1 MRTKAEIAALEEAN
15 GSPSGFDSAHSFL
28 TEFQRAALD
37 AALAAKQTAPVQ
49 APSAVKPPSSASRE
63 LSRANSSGT
72 RSPSKTLKSAGS
84 GSAELSGHTH
94 HKSSQ
99 SRKGTGKT
107 KKGGAGG
114 KYTWGTSYDN
124 ESPEADKLDRN
135 DPNYDSGE
143 ERHALAFHSRKVEQL
158 KAYKQAVLAILEEYY
173 VNGDIQDAAITLQ
186 ELGEPPFHH
195 FFVKKVVTLAMDK
208 NDREHEMAANLL
220 SSVYHEIIQA
230 DQMQKGFK
238 SLLNSVDDLKLDVPS
253 AEDDLALFLARGVI
267 DDILPP
273 AFLHKLPC
281 AAGSSASAV
290 KSKAELHLTARRPAE
305 RLLRAWGGTDRLTLE
320 HTKESII
327 KCLQE
332 YLSSSNVSEARHCLH
347 KLAVPFFH
355 HEVVKQALLRM
366 MEGEQTQPALVQ
378 LLRQLSSSGD
388 LSDSQMSRGFQ
399 RVSFNLED
407 TCLDTPQAKDIF
419 QKQVASAMADGW
431 LDADWEANPS
441 GVVTSSA
448 SSPGNGS
455 PLRSETEAV
464 SYKAAAVATVKEYL
478 SSSDMQEVVSSLT
491 ELQQPQLAHIFVK
504 QAVQIGMD
512 RKDRERELV
521 SALLSNLYPTSIS
534 QEEMAK
540 GLTRLLLFTE
550 DLQLDNPDAAHL
562 LSLFLG
568 RAIVDEALP
577 PSFLAAVLPTLEDHS
592 EGVNVVQSTGA
603 MLSARHAAEMLQN
616 CWHGGSQTIDQLR
629 SSMQAL
635 LAEYLTNGDTLEA
648 SRCLMEL
655 NVPYYHHELVKRAL
669 VMAADD
675 SKGHDSPLLLK
686 LLSELASS
694 GAINQT
700 QMRKGFQRVEESL
713 DDIALDSPLVKPA
726 FAKYKQQ
733 AEQQGWL
740 I

>member
-15 GSPSGFDSAHSFL
+15 GSPSGSDSAHSFL
-28 TEFQRAALD
+28 TESQRAALD

-49 APSAVKPPSSASRE
+49 VPSATRSPSSASRE

-99 SRKGTGKT
+99 SRKGTGKA

-114 KYTWGTSYDN
+114 KFTWGSSYDN
-124 ESPEADKLDRN
+124 
-135 DPNYDSGE
+135 
-143 ERHALAFHSRKVEQL
+143 
-158 KAYKQAVLAILEEYY
+158 VLAILEEYY
-173 VNGDIQDAAITLQ
+173 VNGDIQDAATTLQARHIASGIFVVHTGCEIAQ

-220 SSVYHEIIQA
+220 SSLYHEIIQA

-253 AEDDLALFLARGVI
+253 AEDDLALFLARAVI

-273 AFLHKLPC
+273 AFMHKIHC
-281 AAGSSASAV
+281 AAGSSASSV

-320 HTKESII
+320 HTKESIS
-327 KCLQE
+327 KCLQACFFSFFPLFFPFSGVATDNTATE
-332 YLSSSNVSEARHCLH
+332 YVSSSNVSEARHCLH

-366 MEGEQTQPALVQ
+366 MEDEQTQPALVQ

-388 LSDSQMSRGFQ
+388 LRDSQISRGFQ
-399 RVSFNLED
+399 RVSLNLED

-419 QKQVASAMADGW
+419 QKQVASAMGDGW
-431 LDADWEANPS
+431 LDADWAATPS
-441 GVVTSSA
+441 GVLASSA
-448 SSPGNGS
+448 SSPANGS
-455 PLRSETEAV
+455 PSRSETEAV

-491 ELQQPQLAHIFVK
+491 ELQQPHLAHIFVK

-521 SALLSNLYPTSIS
+521 SALLSNLYPSSIS

-540 GLTRLLLFTE
+540 GFTRLLLFTE

-568 RAIVDEALP
+568 RAIVDEAVP

-592 EGVNVVQSTGA
+592 EGVNVVQSTGTEA
-603 MLSARHAAEMLQN
+603 LRIYLTAAWL
-616 CWHGGSQTIDQLR
+616 
-629 SSMQAL
+629 QAL
-635 LAEYLTNGDTLEA
+635 LAEYLTNGDILEA

-675 SKGHDSPLLLK
+675 SKGHNSPLLLK

-713 DDIALDSPLVKPA
+713 DDISLDSPLLKPA

-733 AEQQGWL
+733 AELQGWL

>member
-1 MRTKAEIAALEEAN
+1 M
-15 GSPSGFDSAHSFL
+15 
-28 TEFQRAALD
+28 
-37 AALAAKQTAPVQ
+37 
-49 APSAVKPPSSASRE
+49 
-63 LSRANSSGT
+63 
-72 RSPSKTLKSAGS
+72 
-84 GSAELSGHTH
+84 
-94 HKSSQ
+94 
-99 SRKGTGKT
+99 
-107 KKGGAGG
+107 
-114 KYTWGTSYDN
+114 
-124 ESPEADKLDRN
+124 
-135 DPNYDSGE
+135 
-143 ERHALAFHSRKVEQL
+143 AFHSRKVEQI

-173 VNGDIQDAAITLQ
+173 VNGDIQDAATTLQ

-220 SSVYHEIIQA
+220 SSLYHEIIQA

-281 AAGSSASAV
+281 GAGSSASAV

-320 HTKESII
+320 HTKESIT

-355 HEVVKQALLRM
+355 HEVVKQALLRT
-366 MEGEQTQPALVQ
+366 MEDEQTQPALVQ

-431 LDADWEANPS
+431 LDADWEANPLG
-441 GVVTSSA
+441 GVGSSA
-448 SSPGNGS
+448 SSPANGS
-455 PLRSETEAV
+455 PSRSETEAV

-491 ELQQPQLAHIFVK
+491 ELQQPHLAHIFVK

-534 QEEMAK
+534 QGEMAK
-540 GLTRLLLFTE
+540 GFTRLLLFTE

-577 PSFLAAVLPTLEDHS
+577 PSFLAAVLPTLENHS

-603 MLSARHAAEMLQN
+603 MLSARHAAERLQN

-675 SKGHDSPLLLK
+675 SKDHDSPLLLK

>member
-1 MRTKAEIAALEEAN
+1 M
-15 GSPSGFDSAHSFL
+15 
-28 TEFQRAALD
+28 
-37 AALAAKQTAPVQ
+37 
-49 APSAVKPPSSASRE
+49 
-63 LSRANSSGT
+63 
-72 RSPSKTLKSAGS
+72 
-84 GSAELSGHTH
+84 
-94 HKSSQ
+94 
-99 SRKGTGKT
+99 
-107 KKGGAGG
+107 
-114 KYTWGTSYDN
+114 
-124 ESPEADKLDRN
+124 
-135 DPNYDSGE
+135 
-143 ERHALAFHSRKVEQL
+143 AFHSRKVEQI

-173 VNGDIQDAAITLQ
+173 VNGDIQDAATTLQ

-220 SSVYHEIIQA
+220 SSLYHEIIQA

-281 AAGSSASAV
+281 GAGSSASAV

-320 HTKESII
+320 HTKESIT

-366 MEGEQTQPALVQ
+366 MEDEQTQPALVQ

-431 LDADWEANPS
+431 LDADWEANPL
-441 GVVTSSA
+441 GVVGSSA
-448 SSPGNGS
+448 SSPANGS
-455 PLRSETEAV
+455 PSRSETEAV

-491 ELQQPQLAHIFVK
+491 ELQQPHLAHIFVK

-534 QEEMAK
+534 QGEMAK
-540 GLTRLLLFTE
+540 GFTRLLLFTE

-603 MLSARHAAEMLQN
+603 MLSARHAAERIQN

-635 LAEYLTNGDTLEA
+635 LAEYLTNGDTLEV

-675 SKGHDSPLLLK
+675 SKDHDSPLLLK

>member
-1 MRTKAEIAALEEAN
+1 MRTKAEIAALEAAN
-15 GSPSGFDSAHSFL
+15 GSQPDAGSPHSFL
-28 TEFQRAALD
+28 TEAQRAALD
-37 AALAAKQTAPVQ
+37 AALAEKQTAPVA
-49 APSAVKPPSSASRE
+49 APAMARLSPASTKD
-63 LSRANSSGT
+63 LSRSNSSGN
-72 RSPSKTLKSAGS
+72 RSPSKSLKSAGS
-84 GSAELSGHTH
+84 GSAELQGHTH
-94 HKSSQ
+94 HKSAQ

-107 KKGGAGG
+107 KKGGGGG
-114 KYTWGTSYDN
+114 KFTWGSSYDN
-124 ESPEADKLDRN
+124 ESTESEQVDRN

-143 ERHALAFHSRKVEQL
+143 EKHALAFHSRKTEQI
-158 KAYKQAVLAILEEYY
+158 KAYKQAVLAILEEYF
-173 VNGDIQDAAITLQ
+173 VNGDIQDAATTLQ

-208 NDREHEMAANLL
+208 NDREHEMAANML
-220 SSVYHEIIQA
+220 SSLYHEIIQA

-238 SLLNSVDDLKLDVPS
+238 NLLSSVDDLKLDVPS
-253 AEDDLALFLARGVI
+253 VEDDLALFLARAVI

-273 AFLHKLPC
+273 AFLHKIPC
-281 AAGSSASAV
+281 APNSSAAAV

-305 RLLRAWGGTDRLTLE
+305 RLLRAWGGTDRVTLE
-320 HTKESII
+320 HTKESIS

-332 YLSSSNVSEARHCLH
+332 YLSSNNVSEARLCLR

-366 MEGEQTQPALVQ
+366 MEDTQTDSSLVQ
-378 LLRQLSSSGD
+378 LLKQLSSSGD
-388 LSDSQMSRGFQ
+388 LSDSQISRGFQ
-399 RVSFNLED
+399 RVSINLDD
-407 TCLDTPQAKDIF
+407 TCLDTPQAKELF
-419 QKQVASAMADGW
+419 QKHVASARAEGW
-431 LDADWEANPS
+431 LDADWKATPS
-441 GVVTSSA
+441 GAVTNSQ
-448 SSPGNGS
+448 NGS
-455 PLRSETEAV
+455 AATSPSKDETEAA

-478 SSSDMQEVVSSLT
+478 SSSDVQEVSSTLS
-491 ELQQPQLAHIFVK
+491 ELQQPHLAYIFVK
-504 QAVQIGMD
+504 QAVQVGMD

-521 SALLSNLYPTSIS
+521 SALLSNLYPSTIS
-534 QEEMAK
+534 EEQMAK
-540 GLTRLLLFTE
+540 GFTRLLLFTE

-568 RAIVDEALP
+568 RVIVDEALP

-603 MLSARHAAEMLQN
+603 ILSARHAAERLQN
-616 CWHGGSQTIDQLR
+616 CWHGGSQTIHHLR
-629 SSMQAL
+629 TSMQAL

-675 SKGHDSPLLLK
+675 SKDHDAPLLLK
-686 LLSELASS
+686 LLSQLASS

-700 QMRKGFQRVEESL
+700 QMRKGFQRVEESM
-713 DDIALDSPLVKPA
+713 DDIALDSPLVKTA
-726 FAKYKQQ
+726 FTKYKKQ

-740 I
+740 V